1 MKPLETVHPSCKT
14 LEFRGEELHVSPLR
28 LQQIGPVITAS
39 RTIIGRVAMIVGVV
53 EDVPASAA
61 GSILLDLLEQD
72 SADLAAAL
80 AVAIFP
86 EPEWIQGPGLEE
98 ALSQKAAW
106 IGGGTLDE
114 VADLLSA
121 VVALNREFFT
131 FRMGNLLRKAKVP
144 AEENADSATS
154 SSS

>member
-1 MKPLETVHPSCKT
+1 MKT
-14 LEFRGEELHVSPLR
+14 LETFSSSSTTLNFRGEELHLSPLR
-28 LQQIGPVITAS
+28 LQQISPVIAAS
-39 RTIIGRVAMIVGVV
+39 RTIIGRVAMIVGVL

-61 GSILLDLLEQD
+61 GAILLDLLEQD
-72 SADLAAAL
+72 STDLAAAL
-80 AVAIFP
+80 AVAICP
-86 EPEWIQGPGLEE
+86 EPEWIPGPGLEE
-98 ALSQKAAW
+98 ALRQKAAW

-114 VADLLSA
+114 VANLLSA

>member
-1 MKPLETVHPSCKT
+1 MKPLETVSLPSTT
-14 LEFRGEELHVSPLR
+14 LNFRGEELHLSPLR
-28 LQQIGPVITAS
+28 LQQISPVIAAS

-61 GSILLDLLEQD
+61 GAILLDLLEQD
-72 SADLAAAL
+72 STDLAAAL
-80 AVAIFP
+80 AVAICP
-86 EPEWIQGPGLEE
+86 EPEWIPGPGLEE

-131 FRMGNLLRKAKVP
+131 FRMGNLLRNAKVP